1 MPSLIPFQSPIGTHG
16 TAPGEIRISGPTPVN
31 PILTLLLQRTE
42 STSLYR
48 LHDQVVAGVGVGV
61 GVGVGDVG
69 TLLKAY
75 QAITDEINELK
86 TEIALLKNAI
96 EPEPPKIRA
105 ISDAKAKSEVR
116 AFFKE
121 HDGEVIY
128 PDDVAEVLNI
138 DLMQAVRVCDALA
151 KEGKIAPENRGSS

>member
-16 TAPGEIRISGPTPVN
+16 TAPGEIRISWPTPVN
-31 PILTLLLQRTE
+31 PFLTLLTQRIE
-42 STSLYR
+42 STSFYL
-48 LHDQVVAGVGVGV
+48 LQDQVVAGV
-61 GVGVGDVG
+61 DVDHLG
-69 TLLKAY
+69 MLFEAH
-75 QAITDEINELK
+75 QALADEINELK
-86 TEIALLKNAI
+86 KEIAQLKIAI
-96 EPEPPKIRA
+96 EPEPPQIRE

-116 AFFKE
+116 AFFNE

-151 KEGKIAPENRGSS
+151 KEGKIARTTRGSS

>member
-1 MPSLIPFQSPIGTHG
+1 MPSIIPFQSPIGTHG
-16 TAPGEIRISGPTPVN
+16 TASGEIRISGPTPVN

-42 STSLYR
+42 STSPYR

-61 GVGVGDVG
+61 GDVG
-69 TLLKAY
+69 ALLKAY

-86 TEIALLKNAI
+86 TEIAQLKNAI
-96 EPEPPKIRA
+96 EPEPPQIRE

-128 PDDVAEVLNI
+128 PDDVAEALNI
-138 DLMQAVRVCDALA
+138 DLMQAVRVCEALT